1 MVHVYYFIL
10 LTERRYLSLHHECCT
25 LCLAWHQ
32 MKLNVQ
38 TWTLGDDCSLL
49 CITLPL
55 FCTEYMCGQ
64 WRKLLFADAKVTEV
78 VAQWP
83 CSHGQP
89 LREAGMI
96 AALFSVERMQ
106 ELSSEMCG
114 KRQRDGGRH
123 SGVLVTS
130 SSYMSHRILNIWQSC
145 NRSMRPVS
153 FWILTQSAD
162 WVCLTDVIVDAN
174 PPAFLETWW
183 NLLTF
188 LFCSNI
194 LWGSWPKLYW
204 NNSMLAGFTGNGF

>member
-1 MVHVYYFIL
+1 MHDAPQKLAFSSWKLNGTCL
-10 LTERRYLSLHHECCT
+10 LFYSTHWKLYLSLHHECCT

-38 TWTLGDDCSLL
+38 TWTLGDERSLL

-64 WRKLLFADAKVTEV
+64 WHKLLFADAKVTEV

-89 LREAGMI
+89 LREAVMI
-96 AALFSVERMQ
+96 AALFSVERIQ
-106 ELSSEMCG
+106 KLSLEMCG

-130 SSYMSHRILNIWQSC
+130 SSYMSHRILHRLMTELQQKYAPSL
-145 NRSMRPVS
+145 
-153 FWILTQSAD
+153 ILDFNTICRLS
-162 WVCLTDVIVDAN
+162 LTDVIVDAN
-174 PPAFLETWW
+174 PPAFFR
-183 NLLTF
+183 NLMKSAYF
-188 LFCSNI
+188 LI
-194 LWGSWPKLYW
+194 LQQHPLRI
-204 NNSMLAGFTGNGF
+204 LA